1 MDPVFGTPPRPAYT
15 VMRRDRLGRSISIGY
30 PLPKS
35 KAILFTGPPG
45 LGKTRELDKAKETA
59 DKHGWTTISIRAS
72 KGDKLENLLTRAIKA
87 NLGLLHQRYGV
98 LRAGDLRGTVR
109 DLTTSPRN
117 TQAGVEARVG
127 LWFTTWILKR
137 QWDTTKHDKIG
148 TTLNDF
154 GDKLGELA
162 ASNGKPILLLVDNI
176 DVADDR
182 DLAGLNELAIHL
194 EKSKRDVWLIT
205 AGGTKA
211 PSRLMKASHRMSG
224 IATTVTNQFDVRAVG
239 PMSDVELWSTLTV
252 PLKDRGIQYDVDAIG
267 ALVKTANG
275 DPSRLRRLADTSL
288 SYARRARTGITPEVA
303 RQAIAR
309 VKHKDRAEHRIDWT
323 NTKDDAQKDLLAMV
337 AAQGLNG
344 LVMPEV
350 YRDAGRDAWQRLD
363 QARLDLVARGLLR
376 EEEGGLVTIST
387 TGFMEWINKE
397 VTGRQAAPTR
407 PEVATRK
414 LMRNAEPGDQMAPVH
429 PTADGAALAGKV
441 FGTTKPVHEVERVN
455 DQGEPISLD
464 RLRPGGTSILFTGP
478 PGMGTSQELDKV
490 QRLAKRQQWVSL
502 RVDASSREP
511 LAFRFVRS
519 INENMSK
526 FSAKYGEAEAAKL
539 KKLAGDLAVRSRKA
553 WTDKQLRVG
562 PSGVLELGVNQRAD
576 DVSKDN
582 VGSTLRELA
591 TYLSDVAAK
600 HKEPILM
607 MVDNLDCAN
616 DDDLVRLT
624 ELSAMLQANGKP
636 LFLIGAGGDMAATR
650 LAEASGGHSQIETSV
665 TDRFDIRNV
674 TALTD
679 AQLSTALTVPL
690 QQARIAIEPEAVKSL
705 VKAANGN
712 PSRLRTLAGSALELS
727 DPKVGVTDQ
736 IARTAMLQLNLRS
749 QLLYDAAW
757 RDSDPNERELLA
769 KAAARPHG
777 LPMKEVVGV
786 GNWGLDGAR
795 WELVSKGLLRDHGRH
810 VSIADPGMLAW
821 VQDRMGLAAANSGIA
836 HPTAQAA
843 QDELAA
849 APAPRPTTTARGAD
863 VVNLRQ

>member
-1 MDPVFGTPPRPAYT
+1 
-15 VMRRDRLGRSISIGY
+15 
-30 PLPKS
+30 
-35 KAILFTGPPG
+35 
-45 LGKTRELDKAKETA
+45 
-59 DKHGWTTISIRAS
+59 
-72 KGDKLENLLTRAIKA
+72 
-87 NLGLLHQRYGV
+87 
-98 LRAGDLRGTVR
+98 
-109 DLTTSPRN
+109 
-117 TQAGVEARVG
+117 
-127 LWFTTWILKR
+127 
-137 QWDTTKHDKIG
+137 
-148 TTLNDF
+148 
-154 GDKLGELA
+154 
-162 ASNGKPILLLVDNI
+162 
-176 DVADDR
+176 
-182 DLAGLNELAIHL
+182 
-194 EKSKRDVWLIT
+194 
-205 AGGTKA
+205 
-211 PSRLMKASHRMSG
+211 
-224 IATTVTNQFDVRAVG
+224 
-239 PMSDVELWSTLTV
+239 
-252 PLKDRGIQYDVDAIG
+252 
-267 ALVKTANG
+267 
-275 DPSRLRRLADTSL
+275 
-288 SYARRARTGITPEVA
+288 
-303 RQAIAR
+303 
-309 VKHKDRAEHRIDWT
+309 
-323 NTKDDAQKDLLAMV
+323 
-337 AAQGLNG
+337 
-344 LVMPEV
+344 MPDV
-350 YRDAGRDAWQRLD
+350 YRDAGRGAWQRLD

-397 VTGRQAAPTR
+397 VTGQQPAPTR

-429 PTADGAALAGKV
+429 PTADGAALASKV
-441 FGTTKPVHEVERVN
+441 FGTTKPVHEVERFN
-455 DQGEPISLD
+455 NQGEPISLD

-478 PGMGTSQELDKV
+478 PGMGTSHELNKV

-519 INENMSK
+519 INENMAK

-539 KKLAGDLAVRSRKA
+539 KKLAGELAVRSRKA

-562 PSGVLELGVNQRAD
+562 PSGILEVGYNQRAD

-591 TYLSDVAAK
+591 TYLSDLAAE

-690 QQARIAIEPEAVKSL
+690 QRAGIAIEPEAVKSL
-705 VKAANGN
+705 VKGANGN

-727 DPKVGVTDQ
+727 DPQVGVTDQ
-736 IARTAMLQLNLRS
+736 IAKTAMLQLNLRS
-749 QLLYDAAW
+749 HLLYDAAW

-769 KAAARPHG
+769 KAAAHPHG

-821 VQDRMGLAAANSGIA
+821 VQDRMGIAAANSGIA
-836 HPTAQAA
+836 QPTAQAA
-843 QDELAA
+843 LGEVAA
-849 APAPRPTTTARGAD
+849 AQAPRPITTARGAD